1 MAYAKLDEKELKKAI
16 KETKEAIWRG
26 QRLLK
31 RISDK
36 PTTAGRKEVADATPK
51 LIDKLE
57 RDLKKLEKAL
67 ETKSEP

>member
-1 MAYAKLDEKELKKAI
+1 
-16 KETKEAIWRG
+16 
-26 QRLLK
+26 LK